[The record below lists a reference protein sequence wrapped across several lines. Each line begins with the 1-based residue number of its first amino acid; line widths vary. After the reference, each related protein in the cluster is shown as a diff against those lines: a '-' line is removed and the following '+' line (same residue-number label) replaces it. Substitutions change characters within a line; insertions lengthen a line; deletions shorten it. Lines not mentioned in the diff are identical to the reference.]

1 MLGQWQVAVYKFY
14 NPAIFNLCFLFH
26 SHDKTKG
33 FDMRA
38 SQLIF
43 ILVFSL
49 TGGLSAQPFTQ
60 GVHVINA
67 GIGLGSSLGGFGY
80 TSQTPGLCLSY
91 EYGMWPV
98 AGPGLISLGGYLGY
112 KSFAYRSTYL
122 YQLNH
127 FSYEQKWQYLIL
139 GARSA
144 YHYNGLEHD
153 KIDLYGGL
161 MLSFNNLSYRYSDNN
176 PVYDYPAETYNSGLS
191 LSLFA
196 GGRYFFTDQ
205 IGAYAEA
212 GYGIA
217 YLSIGVAVKF

>member
-1 MLGQWQVAVYKFY
+1 
-14 NPAIFNLCFLFH
+14 
-26 SHDKTKG
+26 
-33 FDMRA
+33 MRIKA
-38 SQLIF
+38 LIF
-43 ILVFSL
+43 IWLLCL
-49 TGGLSAQPFTQ
+49 TGSLSAQPFTQ
-60 GVHVINA
+60 GASVINA

-91 EYGMWPV
+91 EYGMWSV
-98 AGPGLISLGGYLGY
+98 AGPGVISLGGYLGY
-112 KSFAYRSTYL
+112 KSFAYRSTYF
-122 YQLNH
+122 YQH
-127 FSYEQKWQYLIL
+127 HFFSYEQKWQYLIL

-144 YHYNGLEHD
+144 YHYNGLELD
-153 KIDLYGGL
+153 KVDLYGGL

-176 PVYDYPAETYNSGLS
+176 PVYDYPAEAYNSGWS